1 MPVSPEEIRETPK
14 PFMGAKAW
22 VWNGPF
28 NDPTDYM
35 ELRSL
40 AFGSFLLFSQMRSL
54 ETCST
59 NSALPPLSIDTSPEM
74 QLGQTGPA
82 LKRSLL
88 FLGLRQKNPLT
99 MPPLEQRPHPLQA
112 MPLLPKPLS
121 SSPGRLPPQHLRL
134 TVVHLSGHERRR
146 GGVSG

>member
-1 MPVSPEEIRETPK
+1 
-14 PFMGAKAW
+14 
-22 VWNGPF
+22 
-28 NDPTDYM
+28 M

-40 AFGSFLLFSQMRSL
+40 AFGSFLIFSQMRSL

-59 NSALPPLSIDTSPEM
+59 NSALSPLSIDTSPEM

-99 MPPLEQRPHPLQA
+99 MPPPDQHPPSSANDAHTPQPPIL
-112 MPLLPKPLS
+112 KPREAVPS
-121 SSPGRLPPQHLRL
+121 APVAHSPPSLRAREE
-134 TVVHLSGHERRR
+134 TKRT
-146 GGVSG
+146 VSGWACMGK